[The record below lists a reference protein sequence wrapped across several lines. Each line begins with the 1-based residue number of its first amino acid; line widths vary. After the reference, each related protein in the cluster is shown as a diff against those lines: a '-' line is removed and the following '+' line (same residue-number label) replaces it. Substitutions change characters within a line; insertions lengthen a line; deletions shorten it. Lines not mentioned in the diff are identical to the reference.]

1 MNFVGREEYI
11 KSVQKALK
19 LTPDGVDGKLTWQ
32 AISDRLI
39 PVPVDNKQNIV
50 ESLPTAPVNII
61 GISDAAY
68 NLILKY
74 EVGGG
79 SSYYTK
85 CLQSPTYPGGASG
98 VTIGIGYDLGYNTI
112 DQFQSDWKHVI
123 LPDVYNRLA
132 VHIGKKS
139 EKAKAAI
146 PSVKDIKIPW
156 ASAEIVFKNN
166 TLPRFIRETI
176 KAFPGAEK
184 LHPDAFGA
192 LVSLV
197 FNRGGSV
204 SGDSRVE
211 MLSIR
216 NAIKG
221 EMYVDD
227 IYSFIAQQII
237 TMKRL
242 WVGKGLDGLLVRRN
256 EESALVKSC
265 V

>member
-1 MNFVGREEYI
+1 MNFASKEEYV
-11 KSVQKALK
+11 KSVQKALN
-19 LTPDGVDGKLTWQ
+19 LTPDGIDGKLTWQ
-32 AISDRLI
+32 AISDKLV
-39 PVPVDNKQNIV
+39 PVPAINEQAIV
-50 ESLPTAPVNII
+50 ASLPTTSVRDIS
-61 GISDAAY
+61 ISDAAY

-112 DQFQSDWKHVI
+112 NQFESDWKHVI
-123 LPDVYNRLA
+123 LPDVYTRLA

-139 EKAKAAI
+139 ERAKAAI
-146 PSVKDIKIPW
+146 PNVKDIKIPW
-156 ASAEIVFKNN
+156 TSAEIVFKDN
-166 TLPRFIRETI
+166 TLPRFIKETI

-204 SGDSRVE
+204 SGNSRVE
-211 MLSIR
+211 MLNIR
-216 NAIKG
+216 SASKG
-221 EMYVDD
+221 DVTVDN

-265 V
+265 I